1 MRSIRQ
7 WNHSREQRT
16 QKNGKPSVGTFKL
29 LSEEGSMVSS
39 ELSDGSA
46 ARIGSQGN
54 LNLCHKVIIEQ
65 RRKGCQ
71 RDLDLGNRVGRQEG
85 RKEASKQGRAGA
97 LNKSTP
103 YNPRI
108 TNIQ

>member
-1 MRSIRQ
+1 
-7 WNHSREQRT
+7 
-16 QKNGKPSVGTFKL
+16 
-29 LSEEGSMVSS
+29 MVSS

-85 RKEASKQGRAGA
+85 RKEASKEGQVHSTKA
-97 LNKSTP
+97 LPIIQELQIYNNMATTILLGGSCKSF
-103 YNPRI
+103 YI
-108 TNIQ
+108 I